1 MRLCFPPAAA
11 GQPAL
16 VKDRL
21 ILRQNA
27 LTNAVK
33 SMELQMKDGGDFNI
47 EEVLSIAREFE
58 AYTSGDS
65 DIKPAESKSEPSE
78 EDWQEAAGKFRAA
91 S

>member
-1 MRLCFPPAAA
+1 
-11 GQPAL
+11 
-16 VKDRL
+16 
-21 ILRQNA
+21 
-27 LTNAVK
+27 
-33 SMELQMKDGGDFNI
+33 MKDGGDFNI

-78 EDWQEAAGKFRAA
+78 EDWQEAAGKLRAA